1 MVDRYKVQDCVS
13 MFVCMPID
21 RNIKTLGQG

>member
-1 MVDRYKVQDCVS
+1 MLDRYKAQDCVS

-21 RNIKTLGQG
+21 RNIMTLGKE